1 MVLRAK
7 DNGAI
12 YQTVIRN
19 CRRQLRVGKI
29 VRVTGP
35 EETTYDSLDVSIIES
50 SICRA
55 NVINV
60 ERGYDLS
67 VLERTQQAQEQA
79 DDLVLSEANSQPQEE
94 QNDDEYEEERLQPE
108 EERAVD
114 VTRNIPRITMR
125 QTDRNCWEV
134 VLTEEERE
142 LINEFL
148 DV

>member
-1 MVLRAK
+1 M
-7 DNGAI
+7 
-12 YQTVIRN
+12 
-19 CRRQLRVGKI
+19 
-29 VRVTGP
+29 
-35 EETTYDSLDVSIIES
+35 
-50 SICRA
+50 
-55 NVINV
+55 INV

-79 DDLVLSEANSQPQEE
+79 DDLVLSEASSQPQEE
-94 QNDDEYEEERLQPE
+94 QNDDEHEEERLQPE

-114 VTRNIPRITMR
+114 VTWDIPRITMR